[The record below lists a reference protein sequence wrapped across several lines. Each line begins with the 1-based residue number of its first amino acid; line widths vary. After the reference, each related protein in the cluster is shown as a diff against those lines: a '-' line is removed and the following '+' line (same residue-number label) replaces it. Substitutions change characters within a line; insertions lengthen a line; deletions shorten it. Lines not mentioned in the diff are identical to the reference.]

1 LITKF
6 LGLRAAEP
14 EFVRVLQGMGS
25 DIMPTYGSTYGVSGI
40 LLVRNSVVVE
50 TSRNPFKIVTI
61 ISYSDFLEFAG
72 VLVL

>member
-1 LITKF
+1 
-6 LGLRAAEP
+6 LRAAEP
-14 EFVRVLQGMGS
+14 EFVRALQGMGS
-25 DIMPTYGSTYGVSGI
+25 DVMPAYDSIYGVSGI

-50 TSRNPFKIVTI
+50 TSRSPFKMVTV